1 MELVEWHKERLWY
14 YQQSSHHLFSRSVE
28 QMHIVRLDN
37 SKLVIHSPVELTERL
52 RLLIDGLGEVLAV
65 IYPTY
70 TSTLHLS
77 DWWLQFPNAL
87 FYATTE
93 VIQKRSEI
101 TFDNSLSSKTPISW
115 KHQLLQT
122 PILGSSQP
130 THMVFCDPISRTLLL
145 DTLFVS
151 RSSVSLPLFQRRYYQ
166 NHFMLRS
173 SIQEVLTWPFD
184 TLLSSNGLV
193 IKSDAK
199 QQFYEAFKW
208 ASLEK

>member
-1 MELVEWHKERLWY
+1 MDFVEWRKERLWY
-14 YQQSSHHLFSRSVE
+14 YQQPNNHLFSHTVE
-28 QMHIVRLDN
+28 QMHIVKLDN
-37 SKLVIHSPVELTERL
+37 NRLVVHSPVALTDSL
-52 RLLIDGLGEVLAV
+52 KSSIDNLGEVSAV

-70 TSTLHLS
+70 TPTLHLS
-77 DWWLQFPNAL
+77 DWWLQFPDAL

-93 VIQKRSEI
+93 VIQKRSDI
-101 TFDNSLSSKTPISW
+101 TFDNSLSSNTPDCW

-130 THMVFCDPISRTLLL
+130 THMVFCDPVSRTLLL
-145 DTLFVS
+145 DTLLVS
-151 RSSVSLPLFQRRYYQ
+151 RRSVSLPLFQRRFYH

-199 QQFYEAFKW
+199 QTFYEAFKW
-208 ASLEK
+208 SFLDK